1 MIYIFMKF
9 SIDCPIQSLQAHVSL
24 YKFYLSAIKAGPR
37 GYAPMIINEEGNR
50 KTNFGVAWYERRVK
64 MTHEKKMAEGV

>member
-9 SIDCPIQSLQAHVSL
+9 SIDCPIQSLQAHASL

-50 KTNFGVAWYERRVK
+50 K
-64 MTHEKKMAEGV
+64 EKKTLGLPGMKEE